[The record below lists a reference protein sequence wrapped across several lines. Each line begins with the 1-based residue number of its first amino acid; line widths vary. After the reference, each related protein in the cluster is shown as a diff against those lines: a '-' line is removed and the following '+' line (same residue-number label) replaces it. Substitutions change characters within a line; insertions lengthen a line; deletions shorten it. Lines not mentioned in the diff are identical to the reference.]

1 MGRRPDAL
9 IAQYFARGAKIG
21 DASNRYEYTCSR
33 CGAHFP
39 KGRRET
45 LNAHLTKKCPSVS
58 EAERIEIGWRL
69 LDLPAPNEDSTSTGQ
84 KGATV
89 NSGSG
94 TSAMVAS
101 SSSTATTAQDGQRQQ
116 QQNFNGLNVL
126 AEASRQVGGNNSSGY
141 TPANQAQNVIA
152 KEDADTTAAVYHSS
166 SSPRQSQSQSH
177 QQPEAQQHGLPLDP
191 QLSEDAF
198 TQQLLLHAEGMSGV
212 ARNNGFP
219 TIATSPPP
227 PTTTTAASTASGFPG
242 LYSFTTLNNHDH
254 LHAVTTQGQEFAA
267 PSLTSTHPPPD
278 LSSIAASANATL
290 AGHMTDSDGNDNDI
304 GMTDHDVSEALL
316 EELREQTQAL
326 PQTSTSLTWAPTTL
340 LGPHGM
346 DVENSSSDHTNTH
359 IQPAQTQHSPNP
371 TSIEAQATTTTVP
384 GTRMLLPAG
393 PIPTNSNSNLSAAAR
408 PTPST
413 TTHFVAE
420 TGTLAKVQ
428 KPKVRGRFDDTR
440 RKEVRELRKL
450 GACLRCRM
458 LKKTCSPG
466 TPCQT
471 CAAVE
476 TPRVWK
482 HCCVRTKLVD
492 AFPLYFN
499 LVYGG
504 FLHKRLGHLKQWSE
518 TLYDNNAHL
527 VAWYIPEEKIRL
539 RVQKRKLKK
548 NNDNS
553 NGNGPAGAAALQSS
567 SLVADLE
574 SQQEDNSNSIIF
586 HIHPEDVNVFDVE
599 QLLRPLREHIITQ
612 EKSDV
617 IRSTVA
623 VAQALQTGAIS
634 INGNNNNTTT
644 ASPPSILSMEK
655 NDNLLDRVIEL
666 WTATALLTNPEVC
679 PNFMLEQDNT
689 NPNPNHN
696 NNNHNHT
703 PAAANGAQ
711 YGDSGGGTNDGG
723 FMVEGDA
730 YAYSRTLMTLQL
742 QAAVEKRADKLARV
756 VMNHLEQRLLE
767 RNRNRNQSVE
777 IVLVAFILLNCAER
791 MCWLYRVWASEQDA
805 EAKSRQQL
813 VPMTP
818 TSTPTSMPGAWP
830 LYKPAGDFAD
840 KGEYF
845 AGIIHLL
852 LNLRQFE
859 PSITV
864 DPTTGFL
871 APKDP
876 NDTALA
882 AWLNNS
888 CITRD
893 WVFQAT
899 KQGRAVA
906 DSENCTSLDGTL
918 CARLLQG

>member
-69 LDLPAPNEDSTSTGQ
+69 LDLPAPNEDNIRQ

-89 NSGSG
+89 NPGSG
-94 TSAMVAS
+94 TSSMVAS
-101 SSSTATTAQDGQRQQ
+101 SSSTTIAQDVQRQQQQQQQ

-141 TPANQAQNVIA
+141 TPADQAQTAIVHAN
-152 KEDADTTAAVYHSS
+152 EDADTTTAVYHSS
-166 SSPRQSQSQSH
+166 PRQSQSH

-198 TQQLLLHAEGMSGV
+198 TQQLLLHADGMSGV
-212 ARNNGFP
+212 ARNNDFS
-219 TIATSPPP
+219 TLATSPLPP
-227 PTTTTAASTASGFPG
+227 TTTAASSTTASFPG
-242 LYSFTTLNNHDH
+242 LYSFTSLNNHDQ
-254 LHAVTTQGQEFAA
+254 LHAVTTQGQEFTTS
-267 PSLTSTHPPPD
+267 SLTSTHPSPD

-290 AGHMTDSDGNDNDI
+290 AGHMTEENGNGNDI
-304 GMTDHDVSEALL
+304 SMTDHDVSEALL

-340 LGPHGM
+340 LGPHAM
-346 DVENSSSDHTNTH
+346 DVEHSSSDQTHTD
-359 IQPAQTQHSPNP
+359 IQPDQQQNP
-371 TSIEAQATTTTVP
+371 TNGIEAQVSTTTTVP
-384 GTRMLLPAG
+384 GTRLLLPAG
-393 PIPTNSNSNLSAAAR
+393 PIPTNSNSNSNSNSTLGASR
-408 PTPST
+408 PTST

-499 LVYGG
+499 LIYGG
-504 FLHKRLGHLKQWSE
+504 VLHKRLEHLKQRSE
-518 TLYDNNAHL
+518 TLYDSNAHL
-527 VAWYIPEEKIRL
+527 VAWYIPEQKIRL
-539 RVQKRKLKK
+539 RVQKRKLKQA
-548 NNDNS
+548 DNET

-567 SLVADLE
+567 LLVANPE
-574 SQQEDNSNSIIF
+574 YQQDNSNNIIF
-586 HIHPEDVNVFDVE
+586 HIHTEDVNVFDVD
-599 QLLRPLREHIITQ
+599 QLLRPLREHIIAQ

-617 IRSTVA
+617 IKSTVA

-634 INGNNNNTTT
+634 MNGNNNDTTT
-644 ASPPSILSMEK
+644 ASPPSIFSVEK

-666 WTATALLTNPEVC
+666 WTATALLTNPEVR

-689 NPNPNHN
+689 DPNHN

-711 YGDSGGGTNDGG
+711 SSDSGSGTDDGG
-723 FMVEGDA
+723 IMVEGDA
-730 YAYSRTLMTLQL
+730 YAHSRALMTLQL

-805 EAKSRQQL
+805 QAKSGQL
-813 VPMTP
+813 AP
-818 TSTPTSMPGAWP
+818 TAPTTTTISTSIPGPWP

-859 PSITV
+859 PSVTV
-864 DPTTGFL
+864 DPTSGFL

-888 CITRD
+888 FITRD
-893 WVFQAT
+893 WVLEAT
-899 KQGRAVA
+899 KKGTAVA
-906 DSENCTSLDGTL
+906 DPEHCTSLDGTL
-918 CARLLQG
+918 CARLL